1 MSFKKPFKAVPLKP
15 RPKRF
20 NASKIAS
27 FSRLAPRKSRGIQLP
42 LGLAIAA
49 GLGLGWALSGE
60 SEAEPVA
67 PAQTLVSQE
76 VGDRVERLRQ
86 REAAEPPE
94 TLSATAGTA
103 SKANE
108 YRTPATR
115 ATTGAAFYRTCADAR
130 QAGAAP
136 LYRGQPGYRDELD
149 RDGDGVACEPYRGR

>member
-27 FSRLAPRKSRGIQLP
+27 FSRLAPRKSSGLRLP
-42 LGLAIAA
+42 LGLAVAA

-60 SEAEPVA
+60 EAQPVA
-67 PAQTLVSQE
+67 PQTFVSQE
-76 VGDRVERLRQ
+76 AGDRVERLRQ

-94 TLSATAGTA
+94 TLSATAGTE
-103 SKANE
+103 SRANE

-136 LYRGQPGYRDELD
+136 LYRGQPGYRDALD
-149 RDGDGVACEPYRGR
+149 RDGDGVACEPYLGH

>member
-1 MSFKKPFKAVPLKP
+1 MSFKKPFKAVPLEP

-27 FSRLAPRKSRGIQLP
+27 FSRVVPRKPRGIQLP
-42 LGLAIAA
+42 LGLAVAA

-60 SEAEPVA
+60 ETQPVA
-67 PAQTLVSQE
+67 PQSFVSQDT
-76 VGDRVERLRQ
+76 GDRLESLRQ

-94 TLSATAGTA
+94 TLSATVGTGSNAGDYPA
-103 SKANE
+103 
-108 YRTPATR
+108 PATR
-115 ATTGAAFYRTCADAR
+115 ATTGTAFYRTCADAR

-136 LYRGQPGYRDELD
+136 LYRGQPGYRDALD